1 MRTKLTPELGCGYVL
16 GVLLAWALA
25 FQYALHK
32 HDAEKRGEAAG
43 DGADGDAY
51 EQVVDALD
59 PPHEGR
65 VVERAPAPEG
75 EAGGDGHAVHAR
87 LVLDGIAGGEAVA
100 DELGREPGFVAVEL
114 DGERPPVDALEDFPV
129 FSVHGDILQ

>member
-1 MRTKLTPELGCGYVL
+1 MKTNLTHELVCGYVV

-25 FQYALHK
+25 FQYAFHK
-32 HDAEKRGEAAG
+32 HGADQRGEAAG
-43 DGADGDAY
+43 DDAGCEAY

-59 PPHEGR
+59 PSHEGR

-100 DELGREPGFVAVEL
+100 DELGREPGFITVEL